1 MYFKVRKTIR
11 TIRHPAWNG
20 DFEDGSDIA
29 LLKLEKPLR
38 RIALPDIASGT
49 LKLEESLI
57 LTVLGWPE
65 TGPRGPIAQV
75 LQHADLPL
83 VPNSGCQNVYNSM
96 ILDSML
102 CAGGFDVDACK
113 GGE

>member
-1 MYFKVRKTIR
+1 MYFKIRKTIR
-11 TIRHPAWNG
+11 TILHPSWNG
-20 DFEDGSDIA
+20 NFEDGSDIA

-38 RIALPDIASGT
+38 KIALPDIASGT
-49 LKLEESLI
+49 LKLQESVI
-57 LTVLGWPE
+57 LTLLGWPDI
-65 TGPRGPIAQV
+65 GPRGPIAQA
-75 LQHADLPL
+75 LQHADLQL
-83 VPNSGCQNVYNSM
+83 TSNSGCQNVYNSL